1 MPAWYPRSVPH
12 HPETRLRL
20 ECKSEGGR
28 HGRIMV
34 SAYDGERLVHFQV
47 YFHWHWEGHA
57 SGQLLMPRFVEVA
70 EAKAAEPARYAKL
83 VEVTA

>member
-1 MPAWYPRSVPH
+1 MPAWYPRGVPH

-47 YFHWHWEGHA
+47 YFHWHWGRA
-57 SGQLLMPRFVEVA
+57 LSRWPRRRR
-70 EAKAAEPARYAKL
+70 PSPR
-83 VEVTA
+83 VTQNWSR